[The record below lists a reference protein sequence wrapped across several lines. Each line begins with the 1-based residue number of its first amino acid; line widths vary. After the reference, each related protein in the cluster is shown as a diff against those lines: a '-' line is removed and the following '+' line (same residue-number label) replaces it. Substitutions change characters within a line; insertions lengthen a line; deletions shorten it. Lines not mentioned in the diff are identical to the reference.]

1 MPLAEDQLAQEVEVA
16 LKNDSRTEDAVI
28 DVINDGG
35 VVTLQGRVE
44 SEEVRTA
51 AATIAEA
58 QPGIVEVINDLSVTE
73 EEDDEPVSDGPP
85 FPPIRTR

>member
-1 MPLAEDQLAQEVEVA
+1 MPLAEDQLAQEVEAA

-28 DVINDGG
+28 DVIDDGG

-51 AATIAEA
+51 AAAIAEA
-58 QPGIVEVINDLSVTE
+58 QKGVVEVINDLSVI
-73 EEDDEPVSDGPP
+73 EEDDDPVSDGPP

>member
-1 MPLAEDQLAQEVEVA
+1 MPLAEDQLAQEVETA
-16 LKNDSRTEDAVI
+16 LKNDSRTEDAII
-28 DVINDGG
+28 DVVNDGG
-35 VVTLQGRVE
+35 VVTLKGQVE

-58 QPGIVEVINDLSVTE
+58 QKGVVEVVNDLSAVG
-73 EEDDEPVSDGPP
+73 EDDEPVPDGPP